1 LGRRTGFRTYQNLP
15 TPPANGG
22 FLVVRGIFALIAL
35 ILPLVMVLGP
45 MAPGQRA
52 VAQNSPQ
59 AKSSDQ
65 DTLVREIVS
74 LDSEVKALNSKLAT
88 LEGKSSSLRARISSL
103 NDEIAAK
110 RKRLA
115 AKRKAL
121 AQRVRSMYVNGKSS
135 TLTMLLT
142 SDGVSEFIQRNEY
155 VEKVH
160 KQDSELV
167 VTVKNEAGSLEA
179 SASELSKKAAEVSS
193 LASELRTRKDRL
205 VKSKAEKEQL
215 LAQAGAKAAAVQAQS
230 TRVETKMVQMNP
242 TVVTGNR
249 TGRVL
254 VMVATGYSPQ
264 EPGLTDSTA
273 TGLRAQHGVVAVDPR
288 VIPLGTRVYVEG
300 YGNAIAGDT
309 GSAIKGN
316 RIDLCFDT
324 LAECNAY
331 GKRTVKVEILD

>member
-1 LGRRTGFRTYQNLP
+1 MGRITGFRTYQNLP

-22 FLVVRGIFALIAL
+22 FFVVRGIFALIAL

-45 MAPGQRA
+45 MAPVQRA
-52 VAQNSPQ
+52 VAQNAPQ

-115 AKRKAL
+115 VKRKAL
-121 AQRVRSMYVNGKSS
+121 ALRVRSMYINGKSS

-142 SDGVSEFIQRNEY
+142 SDDISEFIQRNEY
-155 VEKVH
+155 VDKVN
-160 KQDSELV
+160 KSDSDLV
-167 VTVKNEAGSLEA
+167 VTVKNEASSLEA
-179 SASELSKKAAEVSS
+179 SASELNKKATEVSS
-193 LASELRTRKDRL
+193 LASDLRARKDRL

-242 TVVTGNR
+242 TGVTGNR
-249 TGRVL
+249 TGHVL
-254 VMVATGYSPQ
+254 IMVATGYSPQ

-273 TGLRAQHGVVAVDPR
+273 TGLRAQHGVIAVDPR
-288 VIPLGTRVYVEG
+288 VIPLGTRVNVEG

-324 LAECNAY
+324 LAECNSY